1 MNASQHFDEDDL
13 ALYAMKLL
21 AEPEASFVA
30 TYLAESEEA
39 RLRLRE
45 IQAQLGIFALGTVD
59 LREVPER
66 SLDRLMREITATATK
81 QATPLRG
88 GVPLHVTELRE
99 KTQKSQILPWAG
111 WAIAAMLAVTSGAL
125 YYKIQTSVV
134 PGAASEIQASAPIP
148 SRGAAQEVD
157 RLQSQLGAQARELQ
171 RLSATLSAANEQQRS
186 LRATI
191 AQQTKDAE
199 GTKSQLQQQIE
210 LVSSLGSSRDQ
221 LTRTVDTQARQVAE
235 LSQQTRSAQS
245 LLDALTAKT
254 ALRVTLIEPSHQPVP
269 TGQTI
274 YLADK
279 GSLIFQGSHLAPL
292 APEKVYELW
301 LLPADGSKPIPAG
314 TFTPDA
320 RGQASI
326 INAQLANAVPA
337 KGFGVTVENTGG
349 ATSPTLPILL
359 LGTS

>member
-1 MNASQHFDEDDL
+1 MNADQHFDEDDL

-21 AEPEASFVA
+21 AEPEASLVA
-30 TYLAESEEA
+30 TYLAGSEEA

-111 WAIAAMLAVTSGAL
+111 WAIAAMLAATSGAL
-125 YYKIQTSVV
+125 YYRMQTSVV
-134 PGAASEIQASAPIP
+134 PGAASETQASASMP
-148 SRGAAQEVD
+148 SRGAQEVD
-157 RLQSQLGAQARELQ
+157 RLQSQLGTQARELQ

-199 GTKSQLQQQIE
+199 GTKSQLQQEIE
-210 LVSSLGSSRDQ
+210 LVSSLGRTRDQ

-235 LSQQTRSAQS
+235 LSQQTQSAQS
-245 LLDALTAKT
+245 LLDALTAKN
-254 ALRVTLIEPSHQPVP
+254 ALRVTLTEPSHQPVP